1 MRTLMA
7 MVFGC
12 AVIIGVSQAATSAQ
26 IDRGA
31 QPAPQRATPADEDAL
46 DNASQY
52 ICQIS
57 PRCQQASQCTDY
69 CAGGAPVCFQ
79 GCCSCAS

>member
-1 MRTLMA
+1 MQKLMA
-7 MVFGC
+7 IAFGC
-12 AVIIGVSQAATSAQ
+12 ALMIGVNLAVSSGSTAREVSPPTQQ
-26 IDRGA
+26 
-31 QPAPQRATPADEDAL
+31 ATPANGDEL